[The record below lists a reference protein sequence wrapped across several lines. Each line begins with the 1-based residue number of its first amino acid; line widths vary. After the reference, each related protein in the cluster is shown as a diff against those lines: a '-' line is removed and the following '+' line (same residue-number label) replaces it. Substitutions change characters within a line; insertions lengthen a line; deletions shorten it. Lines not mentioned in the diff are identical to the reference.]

1 MKTTE
6 PMAAQRVALY
16 IRVSTEEQVMRG
28 YSLEAQREAL
38 ESYAKAHGMII
49 VDFYQDEGKSARKSY
64 RTRPECMR
72 LLRDVEAGRIDL
84 ILFIKLDRWF
94 RSVGDYYEVQRI
106 LDAHGVHWQAIL
118 EDYETVTS
126 SGQFK
131 VNIMLSVA
139 QNEAD
144 RTAERMAV
152 VFDSKIRHGTALG
165 GSVPFGYRLNSE
177 KRLEVM
183 PDAAAIVLDV
193 FEHFRSNVS
202 QRATLRY
209 VRDTYGLNWCGDTLK
224 RMLRNTLYIGHYER
238 RGRVNP
244 NFCQPI
250 IPRELFDTVQRLLS
264 VNVKAAPSG
273 RVYLFTSI
281 MVCDECGHK
290 LTVAISK
297 GYVYY
302 RCPHYSNRAL
312 CTHNRSLPEKQIE
325 SWLFDYLANELD
337 RYRAEWEMREA
348 ERKKAAASVDRA
360 AIKRKL
366 ARLKEL
372 YVNEVIDLD
381 DYRRDYEQYTAQ
393 LSERSAPAPAPRPNF
408 EAVQSV
414 LSDDFRAL
422 YDTLSDSEKRSV
434 WHSIIKEIRVNN
446 SLEITRLVFL

>member
-1 MKTTE
+1 MR
-6 PMAAQRVALY
+6 AALY
-16 IRVSTEEQVMRG
+16 IRVSTEEQAMRG
-28 YSLEAQREAL
+28 YSLEAQRETL
-38 ESYAKAHGMII
+38 ETYAKEHGMI
-49 VDFYQDEGKSARKSY
+49 VADFYQDEGKSARKSY
-64 RTRPECMR
+64 RTRPEFMR
-72 LLRDVEAGRIDL
+72 LLHDVESGKIDL

-94 RSVGDYYEVQRI
+94 RNVGGYYEVQRL
-106 LDAHGVHWQAIL
+106 LDSHGVHWQAVL

-152 VFDSKIRHGTALG
+152 VFDSKIRHGTVLG

-177 KRLEVM
+177 KRLEIE
-183 PDAAAIVLDV
+183 PEDAAIVLDV

-209 VRDTYGLNWCGDTLK
+209 VRDTYGLNWCGDTLN
-224 RMLRNTLYIGHYER
+224 RMLRNTLYVGHYER

-244 NFCQPI
+244 YFCQPI
-250 IPRELFDTVQRLLS
+250 IPRDLFDAVQKLLS

-297 GYVYY
+297 GHVYY

-325 SWLFDYLANELD
+325 SWLFNHLACELN

-348 ERKKAAASVDRA
+348 ERKKSAACVDRA

-372 YVNEVIDLD
+372 YVNEVIDLE
-381 DYRRDYEQYTAQ
+381 DYRRDYEQYTSQ
-393 LSERSAPAPAPRPNF
+393 LSECPTPAPIPRPEF
-408 EAVQSV
+408 
-414 LSDDFRAL
+414 
-422 YDTLSDSEKRSV
+422 
-434 WHSIIKEIRVNN
+434 
-446 SLEITRLVFL
+446 